1 MVRKRY
7 IPIAW
12 LLSFVARNEKQDGVA
27 VAFQQPPNYIGK
39 RGNFDRT
46 SRTAG
51 FCSYTS
57 KMPASRKPS
66 DESSTSRPRYS
77 KRNQGPKNYKKRKLN
92 TDIFWLRKQENGIY
106 RAEKRLE
113 KAIAE
118 MTEQN
123 NEDEGANIPSLL
135 QNYQQEKE
143 ENKDAEISDERL
155 DQLPGLVS
163 FHAILSSHAKDAR
176 HDRLA
181 TKRAADLLERM
192 KELSDVFPHLSPT
205 TYSYNTVLEA
215 YSNQIE
221 NNENKGGHQK
231 RLFEDRETI
240 LKLYEE
246 LQDAGLS
253 PNTYT
258 RNIVLASISKESDE
272 WSRLE
277 NWAHDH
283 LDGSGDGI
291 IPDRKTYSTLFKI
304 YILAGDARKAE
315 KMLRKLLKWNTSQ
328 DKEEQKGSENNQ
340 TSLRPTKYWF
350 DCVLK
355 ALVLSDLECD
365 EADELIGQ
373 LLEEMKHLEKS
384 GYSDL
389 RSDTFTYN
397 HILNV
402 YAKHGNP
409 ELAVSL
415 MKKREES
422 SNESDALDKISYTTV
437 IKAFATAQKKL
448 ATGETQMSLEIA
460 EKATEIFE
468 RMREKSIVPTI
479 VTCKCIIPTRHTFFT
494 LLTHFSLGIS
504 SASFIQT
511 TLL

>member
-12 LLSFVARNEKQDGVA
+12 LLSFVTSNEKQSGVA
-27 VAFQQPPNYIGK
+27 VAFQQPPIGIGK
-39 RGNFDRT
+39 RCNFDRT
-46 SRTAG
+46 SKPAG
-51 FCSYTS
+51 FCTNTS
-57 KMPASRKPS
+57 KMPASRKSS
-66 DESSTSRPRYS
+66 DKSSTSRPRFS

-118 MTEQN
+118 MMEEN
-123 NEDEGANIPSLL
+123 NQDERANISSLL

-163 FHAILSSHAKDAR
+163 FHAILSSHAKNAR

-181 TKRAADLLERM
+181 TKRAVDLLERM
-192 KELSDVFPHLSPT
+192 KELSGVFPHLSPT

-215 YSNQIE
+215 YSNQIDK
-221 NNENKGGHQK
+221 NENRAGHQK
-231 RLFEDRETI
+231 RLYEDREAI

-246 LQDAGLS
+246 LQETGLS
-253 PNTYT
+253 SNTYT

-277 NWAHDH
+277 NWAHDY
-283 LDGSGDGI
+283 LDGSCDDI

-315 KMLRKLLKWNTSQ
+315 TMLRKLLKWEMSR
-328 DKEEQKGSENNQ
+328 DKEEQKGSENNR
-340 TSLRPTKYWF
+340 TALRPTKYWF

-355 ALVLSDLECD
+355 ALVLSDLGCD
-365 EADELIGQ
+365 EANQLIGE
-373 LLEEMKHLEKS
+373 LLEEMKDLEKS

-389 RSDTFTYN
+389 RPDTLTYN

-415 MKKREES
+415 MKEREES
-422 SNESDALDKISYTTV
+422 SNESDALDNISYTTV

-448 ATGETQMSLEIA
+448 AKGETQMSLETT
-460 EKATEIFE
+460 EKATAIFE
-468 RMREKSIVPTI
+468 RMRKKSVVPTI
-479 VTCKCIIPTRHTFFT
+479 VTCKCDHSYPSHFVTSCLPTSHTVFHT
-494 LLTHFSLGIS
+494 CHLYR
-504 SASFIQT
+504 
-511 TLL
+511 